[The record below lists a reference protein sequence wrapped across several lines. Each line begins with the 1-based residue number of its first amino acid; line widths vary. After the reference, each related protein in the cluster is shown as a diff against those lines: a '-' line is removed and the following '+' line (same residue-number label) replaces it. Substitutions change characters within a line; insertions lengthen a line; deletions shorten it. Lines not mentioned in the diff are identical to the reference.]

1 MIDGVTSPT
10 ERLLDLQS
18 HPSLA
23 AALALF
29 DDLDPVS
36 IEEML
41 GSWRGT
47 DVETGHRLDGL
58 LESYGWWG
66 KRFDGP
72 EEAYPLVFEDA
83 HGRFDVDPAGVPPA
97 LVLRSSPLLHQ
108 RQLAAP
114 ARRLLRLRRTTRPK
128 GRLRMVEHRDV
139 VTATLVYDALP
150 VVDHF
155 REVDADT
162 LLGVMDARGIDE
174 PFVFL
179 LSRAVPGSAR

>member
-1 MIDGVTSPT
+1 MTSPT
-10 ERLLDLQS
+10 ERLRDLEGQQD
-18 HPSLA
+18 PA

-29 DDLDPVS
+29 DDLDAVTV
-36 IEEML
+36 EEML

-47 DVETGHRLDGL
+47 DVATGHRLDGL

-72 EEAYPLVFEDA
+72 DEAHPLVFEDA
-83 HGRFDVDPAGVPPA
+83 RRRFDVDPAGVPPA

-108 RQLAAP
+108 GQLAAT
-114 ARRLLRLRRTTRPK
+114 ARRLLRVRRTTRPK
-128 GRLRMVEHRDV
+128 GRLRMVEHRGV
-139 VTATLVYDALP
+139 VTGTLVYDALP
-150 VVDHF
+150 VMDHF
-155 REVDADT
+155 RKVDAGT

-179 LSRAVPGSAR
+179 LRRAVPGSAS